1 MFIVTCLKKMKAV
14 PSSFFVPW
22 IQANKIVD
30 KEKN

>member
-1 MFIVTCLKKMKAV
+1 TGNKLRSMM
-14 PSSFFVPW
+14 PW

>member
-1 MFIVTCLKKMKAV
+1 MM
-14 PSSFFVPW
+14 PW